1 MKILRDFRD
10 AYLLTN
16 RIGQSFVR
24 LYYKYSPPLAD
35 FIAGDE
41 SRKTIVRY
49 ALYPLVGVSYV
60 ALHTTFAQQAL
71 IIFALIAMLSFGSMA
86 IKRRLKKINAI
97 NMKQDL

>member
-1 MKILRDFRD
+1 
-10 AYLLTN
+10 LLTN
-16 RIGQSFVR
+16 RIGQSFVQF
-24 LYYKYSPPLAD
+24 YYKYSPPLAD

-71 IIFALIAMLSFGSMA
+71 IIMFALIAVLSVGPMA
-86 IKRRLKKINAI
+86 LKRRLKK
-97 NMKQDL
+97 